1 METLSFHTAD
11 SFGGLAETSGLLSL
25 EGDDLVLEFEMKDAL
40 VGVIRTGPRTVRF
53 PVTDLAEV
61 GLRLGWFQQRLVL
74 RSRSLKLLADLP
86 GRDGAELVLYCR
98 RRDRAILRH
107 VYAAVQDRLTSA
119 SLKRLD
125 ADAERLR
132 ADIDSIDP

>member
-11 SFGGLAETSGLLSL
+11 SFGGLAETSGILSL
-25 EGDDLVLEFEMKDAL
+25 EGDSLVLEFEMKDAL
-40 VGVIRTGPRTVRF
+40 MGVIRTGPRTVRL

-74 RSRSLKLLADLP
+74 RSRNLRVFADLP

-98 RRDRAILRH
+98 RRDRVTMQH
-107 VYAAVQDRLTSA
+107 VYAAVQERLTSA

-125 ADAERLR
+125 AEAERLR
-132 ADIDSIDP
+132 ADIDSINP